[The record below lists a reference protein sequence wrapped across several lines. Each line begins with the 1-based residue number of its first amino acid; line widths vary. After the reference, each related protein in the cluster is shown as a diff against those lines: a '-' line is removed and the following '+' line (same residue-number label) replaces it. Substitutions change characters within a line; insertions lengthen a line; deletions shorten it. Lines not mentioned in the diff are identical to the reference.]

1 MPAIH
6 IEPKWVH
13 VKPSECYVY
22 LHRKATNNE
31 IFYVGKG
38 QDKRGWNTGKSDRIN
53 SKWRNCANKHGIK
66 IEIAQDGMT
75 EDDAFTLEMWLIA
88 KLRHEGYDLCNLTNG
103 GEGNSGREWT
113 QEQRDAASSPVW
125 CSNGM
130 FFKSQTAAI
139 EWLWSIGV
147 TKAHK
152 EGISAC
158 CRGLKKSGYGFAWW
172 FDGDEPKEY
181 VSRGKR
187 ISDYRKIPIC
197 CSNGMWFDS
206 AMSAVEWLA
215 TQGIMAAHGNIGN
228 VCKGKLHMAYRYSW
242 WYEGDEPKPE
252 MEKGWHMVG
261 KRNRPVIRG
270 DGVKYDAIYLAVE
283 ALKLEGFHKAR
294 QGNIGMCCRGI
305 RPQAYG
311 YTWRY
316 L

>member
-1 MPAIH
+1 MSKIQ
-6 IEPKWVH
+6 ITPKYSE
-13 VKPSECYVY
+13 VKPAGCYVY
-22 LHRKATNNE
+22 LHRKASTGD

-38 QDKRGWNTGKSDRIN
+38 QGRRGWDSGIADRPN
-53 SKWRNCANKHGIK
+53 SKWRNFAAKHGVT
-66 IEIAQDGMT
+66 IEIAQCGMS
-75 EDDAFTLEMWLIA
+75 EEDAFLLEMWLIA
-88 KLRHEGYDLCNLTNG
+88 KFRYEGIDLCNMTDG

-113 QEQRDAASSPVW
+113 QDQRDAASSPVW

-139 EWLWSIGV
+139 EWLRSIGI

-158 CRGLKKSGYGFAWW
+158 CRGMKRSGYGFAWW
-172 FDGDEPKEY
+172 FDGDAPKEY

-206 AMSAVEWLA
+206 TMSAVEWLA
-215 TQGIMAAHGNIGN
+215 TQGIIAAHGNIGN
-228 VCKGKLHMAYRYSW
+228 ACRGKLHMAYGYAW
-242 WYEGDEPKPE
+242 WYDGDDPKPE
-252 MEKGWHMVG
+252 KQKGWHMVG
-261 KRNRPVIRG
+261 KRNRPIMRG
-270 DGVKYDAIYLAVE
+270 DGETYEAVYLAVA
-283 ALKLEGFHKAR
+283 ALKAEGFDKAR
-294 QGNIGMCCRGI
+294 QGNISSCARGE
-305 RPQAYG
+305 RQKAYG